1 VSATEGEGALTEWAQ
16 RQGARALIDGPG
28 GRALVREAV
37 SRNLGRAI
45 EIRWG
50 ISNREG

>member
-1 VSATEGEGALTEWAQ
+1 VSATEGEGALTDRAQ
-16 RQGARALIDGPG
+16 RKWARALTDGPG

-45 EIRWG
+45 EIGWG
-50 ISNREG
+50 RSNREG